1 MNDTLLRILQSRE
14 DISDYLFHFTKGQK
28 ASEILRRII
37 EEKTLRD
44 MSESGVICFT
54 EAPVTMLFDMFEIF
68 NGYKEPMYAPY
79 GIAIKK
85 DVLFNL
91 GARPV
96 IYGAPEDVQ
105 ELSPKITWRFEEYAP
120 NKKDFSWLREW
131 RINCTEIKLK
141 SEDCFIVTKQ
151 KTELEEFL
159 FDETDVDEI
168 KIDGCVA
175 DGQFWG
181 TATGYCPR
189 NFKGIALEDIHN
201 VNKLSKNE
209 LDKILLEQS
218 MADTIGVNLGGFIN

>member
-1 MNDTLLRILQSRE
+1 MINYSPC
-14 DISDYLFHFTKGQK
+14 
-28 ASEILRRII
+28 
-37 EEKTLRD
+37 RD
-44 MSESGVICFT
+44 
-54 EAPVTMLFDMFEIF
+54 
-68 NGYKEPMYAPY
+68 YKEPMYAPY

-96 IYGAPEDVQ
+96 IYGTPEDVQ
-105 ELSPKITWRFEEYAP
+105 ELSFKIKWRFEEYVP

-131 RINCTEIKLK
+131 RINCSEIKLK
-141 SEDCFIVTKQ
+141 PNDCFIVTKQ
-151 KTELEEFL
+151 NEELDGFL
-159 FDETDVDEI
+159 FDETDIGDIEF
-168 KIDGCVA
+168 DGCVS

-189 NFKGIALEDIHN
+189 SFKGIALEDIYN

-218 MADTIGVNLGGFIN
+218 MDDTIGVNLGGFIH